1 MKKYIGTLIKKDI
14 NDPVAG
20 ETPAVGA
27 SVTVKDYPTNNLST
41 IYSDDGVTQI
51 TQPILTDSAGKFEFY
66 AANGSYNIEYDF
78 NGDITTDTDVSI
90 VELEKA
96 TTPQAQA
103 GTDDTA
109 YSTPKKVAD
118 YANYYGIGTD
128 NAPNIPD
135 FDSVIKSGLYGFS
148 STATGTRPNY
158 SNGMLMVCT
167 PDTNNRTV
175 QVAVSTVGGVYQLA
189 YRTAVSGVGD
199 WIYTYDTANLIF
211 AQNLSGATIVSNATT
226 AGSNLNPA
234 QSGTWRNVSGADVL
248 NNNYCLF
255 QKV

>member
-66 AANGSYNIEYDF
+66 AANGRYNIEYDF
-78 NGDITTDTDVSI
+78 NGDITTDIDVSI

-96 TTPQAQA
+96 TTAQARA

-118 YANYYGIGTD
+118 YVNFYGIGTD
-128 NAPNIPD
+128 NAQNIAD

-148 STATGTRPNY
+148 SGATGTMPSY
-158 SNGMLMVCT
+158 TNGMLMVCT
-167 PDTNNRTV
+167 PDANNRTA
-175 QVAVSTVGGVYQLA
+175 QVALSTVGGAYQLA
-189 YRTAVSGVGD
+189 YRTAVSGSGD
-199 WIYTYDTANLIF
+199 WVYTYDTANLIF
-211 AQNLSGATIVSNATT
+211 AQNLSGATIANNATT

-234 QSGTWRNVSGADVL
+234 QISTWRNVSAVDIL
-248 NNNYCLF
+248 NNGYGLF
-255 QKV
+255 KRD